1 MSELSEGAGAGR
13 LDLPGRGILAA
24 LGRWVYEVDAVG
36 AEVVN
41 SVSGAVLVSNHVTY
55 MDALVLQLACP
66 RPIRFMVDESSCRG
80 WINRWLVKTFGAIPL
95 DLKRPDRGVAAACE
109 AVRRGELVCLF
120 PEGQVE
126 RTATLLR
133 LSETYRKV
141 AEGAEVP
148 VIPVWLESLWGSIF
162 SYSGLKVL
170 WKWPARVPYRAQ
182 VWFGEAIPAQHAAPD
197 RVRSRIYDLGAEAFA
212 ARPEF
217 GEHLALA
224 CVRGLWQKQFETL
237 ITDAFQDGKKISG
250 GMLLAAGLGL
260 SRWLK
265 DHVPERRVGIVLPPG
280 LGAVVANL
288 ACVLADKVPV
298 NLNFTAGPAAVRA
311 CLAKAEISTVLTAD
325 AVVGK
330 LGSEFP
336 WPPRRWD
343 LPTVLKG
350 LNQAGIL
357 AWRALFLVC
366 PPRAFARL
374 MGLPL
379 SGGDREAG
387 LLFTSGSSG
396 EPKGVLLTHRN
407 LLANVEQCR
416 MALPRE
422 GLDLLVGCLPI
433 FHSFGFT
440 VTLWWPLISGPR
452 LVTYVSPLDAGRI
465 VELIEK
471 FRPALLF
478 TTPTFLRA
486 YLRKGTRAQMTSLK
500 MIVTGAEK
508 LPPALMDEVES
519 KWGVPVCEGYGMTEG
534 SPVIS
539 VNQLDLTED
548 AAVLPGFPTR
558 RQGSVGRLV
567 PGLTVRVRDPETAED
582 LSLFKSGMLWF
593 KGANI
598 FPGYLGA
605 PDQTASVL
613 VDGWYQSGDI
623 GRLDEDGFLYI
634 EGRLSRFSK
643 LGGEMVPH
651 GTVEAHLIEAFA
663 TGQEGPCL
671 VVTASHDPVKG
682 ETLVVL
688 TTLDLEWAQVR
699 DELNRRGL
707 PNLWVPRVIKKVEAI
722 PVLGSGKLDL
732 KQCEKLAS
740 ME

>member
-1 MSELSEGAGAGR
+1 MSAFSAGTGVSR

-24 LGRWVYEVDAVG
+24 LGRWVYEVEPVG
-36 AEVVN
+36 AEGLHGLG
-41 SVSGAVLVSNHVTY
+41 GAVLVSNHVSY
-55 MDALVLQLACP
+55 VDALVLQLACP
-66 RPIRFMVDESSCRG
+66 RPIRFMVDQSSCRG
-80 WINRWLVKTFGAIPL
+80 WFSRWFTRTFGAIPL
-95 DLKRPDRGVAAACE
+95 DLMRPEAGVAAAQE
-109 AVRRGELVCLF
+109 AVERGELVCLF

-133 LSETYRKV
+133 LTDTYRRV
-141 AEGAEVP
+141 AEGVGAP
-148 VIPVWLESLWGSIF
+148 VVPVWLESLWGSIF
-162 SYSGLKVL
+162 SYSGLKL
-170 WKWPARVPYRAQ
+170 FWKWPLRVPYRAQ
-182 VWFGEAIPAQHAAPD
+182 VWFGEAIAAEKAAPD
-197 RVRSRIYDLGAEAFA
+197 VVRERIYDLGAAAFA
-212 ARPEF
+212 ARTEF

-224 CVRGLWQKQFETL
+224 CVRGLWRKQFESVV
-237 ITDAFQDGKKISG
+237 TDGFQDGKQVSG
-250 GMLLAAGLGL
+250 GMLLAAALALG
-260 SRWLK
+260 RWLR

-280 LGAVVANL
+280 LGATVANL
-288 ACVLADKVPV
+288 GCVLADKVPV

-311 CLAKAEISTVLTAD
+311 CLVKAGIATVVTAE

-330 LGSEFP
+330 VGPDFP
-336 WPPRRWD
+336 WPERRLD
-343 LPTVLKG
+343 LPGVMKG
-350 LNQAGIL
+350 LSKAGIL
-357 AWRALFLVC
+357 AWRVLLLVF
-366 PPRAFARL
+366 PPRAYARV

-379 SGGDREAG
+379 DGGDREAG

-396 EPKGVLLTHRN
+396 EPKGVVLTHRN

-422 GLDLLVGCLPI
+422 GLDVLVGCLPI

-452 LVTYVSPLDAGRI
+452 LVTYVSPLDTGRI
-465 VELIEK
+465 VELVERY
-471 FRPALLF
+471 RPALLF

-486 YLRKGTRAQMTSLK
+486 YLRKATRAQMASLK

-508 LPPALMDEVES
+508 LPSALMDEVEA
-519 KWGVPVCEGYGMTEG
+519 KLGVPVCEGYGMTEG
-534 SPVIS
+534 APVIA
-539 VNQLDLTED
+539 VNQLDLTKD
-548 AAVLPGFPTR
+548 AVALPGFPTR
-558 RQGSVGRLV
+558 RQGSVGRMV
-567 PGLTVRVRDPETAED
+567 PGLAVRVRDPESGED
-582 LSLFKSGMLWF
+582 LSIFKTGMLWF

-605 PDQTASVL
+605 PEQSAAVL
-613 VDGWYQSGDI
+613 VDGWYMSGDI

-651 GTVEAHLIEAFA
+651 GTVEAHLLEAFGA
-663 TGQEGPCL
+663 GQEGPCL
-671 VVTASHDPVKG
+671 VVTASHDPIKG
-682 ETLVVL
+682 EALVVL

-732 KQCEKLAS
+732 KGCEKLAS
-740 ME
+740 AE